1 MNHHSEPL
9 TYLPP
14 EQQAIRDKCFHPSG
28 TFVEFPKEEIE
39 QSIPARFEKI
49 VSKYPDR
56 IAIKLGEQF
65 PTYAELNSQANRLAH
80 SIVDR
85 RGDEAEP
92 VAILLETGPTLMAAT
107 LGALKAGKFV
117 VLLDPSFPESRN
129 AAILEDSQ
137 AKVVISSQQNAP
149 AVRRIANLGCQLMEV
164 ESANSG
170 IFVDDLRLS
179 ISPRALAFLI
189 YTSGATGQPKGV
201 IQDHRNRLHQFMWST
216 NTNHICEHDRSSLL
230 TSGTSS
236 AVVVSLRTL
245 LNGAMLLPFDVRR
258 EGINRLASWLLR
270 ERISVCAIS
279 SRLFRNLCETL
290 TGKEEFSDLRL
301 IRLSSE
307 TALLANGLSLSET
320 GALADY
326 LMDQETEIPGN
337 EIPVGYPL
345 EDIEISLVNDE
356 NKEVGF
362 NHVGEIVVRSR
373 YLSLGY

>member
-14 EQQAIRDKCFHPSG
+14 EQQGIRDKCFHPSG

-49 VSKYPDR
+49 LSK
-56 IAIKLGEQF
+56 
-65 PTYAELNSQANRLAH
+65 
-80 SIVDR
+80 
-85 RGDEAEP
+85 
-92 VAILLETGPTLMAAT
+92 
-107 LGALKAGKFV
+107 
-117 VLLDPSFPESRN
+117 
-129 AAILEDSQ
+129 
-137 AKVVISSQQNAP
+137 
-149 AVRRIANLGCQLMEV
+149 
-164 ESANSG
+164 SANSG

-245 LNGAMLLPFDVRR
+245 LNGAMLLPFDIRR
-258 EGINRLASWLLR
+258 EGVDNLAGWLLR
-270 ERISVCAIS
+270 EKISVCVVS
-279 SRLFRNLCETL
+279 SPLFRSLCESL
-290 TGKEEFSDLRL
+290 TGKEGFPDLRL

-307 TALLANGLSLSET
+307 TAYKN
-320 GALADY
+320 
-326 LMDQETEIPGN
+326 
-337 EIPVGYPL
+337 
-345 EDIEISLVNDE
+345 
-356 NKEVGF
+356 
-362 NHVGEIVVRSR
+362 
-373 YLSLGY
+373 